1 MSDYQSSLKQISIF
15 SIIFSRMTLGKDD
28 FYMLAKEMRAI
39 ASKNMDFGSCGIGGG
54 VDGEVCS
61 STFYDV
67 VKSLDTEFIK
77 IDEDAWGIDIGS
89 GSGVASMAY
98 FNGGMGLN
106 MIGIECNEQRFRYC
120 LSLQS
125 ILLGTS
131 YGEKFSQI
139 AKKSQFFEG
148 TGFKRLIEIL
158 GVTNPIVHLKLLYWF
173 REGWNPDDIRAIL
186 DYVNR
191 LVINLKWI
199 ICDMDKEKLLNFGFK
214 GHIISSV
221 QFSGSMIKS
230 SNSRTLHVHHVQMH
244 SSASTTRT
252 VHAVGEREQI
262 LLANFRKSAEE
273 VHSQVTVAL
282 ELLLIR
288 SDNSK
293 KDRAASLKRKG
304 SIELAPNQA
313 TSAIKIEVPRRSR
326 LLKKLTE
333 KGYSQV
339 TVALEPVQIRSNNSK
354 KDQAASLKRKTS
366 IELSPEPSTPE
377 IKIEETRH
385 SPCNKKKSKRRLI
398 RKQQEEKRDARL
410 LRMERN
416 LNEILDYVQKFK
428 NFKL

>member
-1 MSDYQSSLKQISIF
+1 
-15 SIIFSRMTLGKDD
+15 MTLGKDD

-39 ASKNMDFGSCGIGGG
+39 ASKRMDFGTCGIGGG

-139 AKKSQFFEG
+139 AKKSQFFEV

-221 QFSGSMIKS
+221 QFSGSMIKN

-282 ELLLIR
+282 E
-288 SDNSK
+288 
-293 KDRAASLKRKG
+293 
-304 SIELAPNQA
+304 SIQ
-313 TSAIKIEVPRRSR
+313 
-326 LLKKLTE
+326 
-333 KGYSQV
+333 
-339 TVALEPVQIRSNNSK
+339 
-354 KDQAASLKRKTS
+354 
-366 IELSPEPSTPE
+366 
-377 IKIEETRH
+377 
-385 SPCNKKKSKRRLI
+385 
-398 RKQQEEKRDARL
+398 
-410 LRMERN
+410 
-416 LNEILDYVQKFK
+416 
-428 NFKL
+428 